1 MYLLCIGMYTEYN
14 KTGWLQHYDPAG
26 IPRQRRQTTFMIE
39 WPCDRNCCFVL
50 FSFAIIHIIIIL
62 ACCTPTVV
70 PCGKNNRACFAVGH
84 FRRDFAPSFF
94 YWPIIS
100 FPSNLFIL
108 RVYYY
113 YYRAWWYTRRRIDV
127 LRHLENTIYRARNTV
142 DKINTGNK
150 KYRKKEQKSN
160 VVTHIPNPFMQQ
172 RIYLYTWI
180 RSSYVIAHNVTA
192 YYIMGTNRNKFCS
205 RVFSL

>member
-1 MYLLCIGMYTEYN
+1 MCTEYN

-26 IPRQRRQTTFMIE
+26 TPRQRRRTTFMIE
-39 WPCDRNCCFVL
+39 WPCDRNRCFVL

-70 PCGKNNRACFAVGH
+70 PCGKNNQACFAVGH

-113 YYRAWWYTRRRIDV
+113 CYRAWWYTRGGKRTHKHFAAFGKYNLSRSKYG
-127 LRHLENTIYRARNTV
+127 RQNKYGKQ
-142 DKINTGNK
+142 KIHIGRKNK
-150 KYRKKEQKSN
+150 KTN
-160 VVTHIPNPFMQQ
+160 VLTHIPKPNPCMQQ

-192 YYIMGTNRNKFCS
+192 YYIMGTNRNKFCR
-205 RVFSL
+205 RVFFL